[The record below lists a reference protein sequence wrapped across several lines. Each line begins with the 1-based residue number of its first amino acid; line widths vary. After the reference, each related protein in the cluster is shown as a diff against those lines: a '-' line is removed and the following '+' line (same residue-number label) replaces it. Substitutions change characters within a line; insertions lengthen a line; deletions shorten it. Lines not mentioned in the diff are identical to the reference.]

1 MIVKSNSKCCA
12 RATFYAFAI
21 PFNIVTI
28 IAYFN
33 GYFFTLKKG
42 YTPETSV
49 IIDNFDTLR

>member
-1 MIVKSNSKCCA
+1 MSRFQHPPQTTGNEANISAWDRLNCA

-33 GYFFTLKKG
+33 GIF
-42 YTPETSV
+42 SH
-49 IIDNFDTLR
+49 